1 MVCHQKQKTCQKQA
15 DTGDNEGCGGK
26 ADEILSHHTNDTR
39 GNRGYQYQQ
48 NKFAVVV
55 MYDPMIAESFVIAPV
70 PVKNLDVSDDI
81 PAHAKELPYHLENI
95 FPVND
100 KDRRQRT
107 NMQTD
112 VKQQSAVRLHI
123 ENILKY
129 GQMAGTADRKKLGNS
144 LYDS

>member
-1 MVCHQKQKTCQKQA
+1 
-15 DTGDNEGCGGK
+15 
-26 ADEILSHHTNDTR
+26 
-39 GNRGYQYQQ
+39 
-48 NKFAVVV
+48 

-107 NMQTD
+107 NMQAD